1 MPAAFQNASI
11 FQLAIGVFFGSLI
24 VSVLLSV
31 VLKFV
36 AQSVLKYPTTLIG
49 AFKALFVWTF
59 TLNTIIFVLVAS
71 GAVNVEESGGIA
83 LQIIGLA
90 VGVVIL
96 AFTVAIFIR
105 DPAGI
110 RPDFAKA
117 GVVAAIMQVISLII
131 ALVLMS
137 LKLPMTGAN

>member
-11 FQLAIGVFFGSLI
+11 FHLAVGVFFGSLI
-24 VSVLLSV
+24 VSVLLTV

-36 AQSVLKYPTTLIG
+36 AQSVLKYPAG
-49 AFKALFVWTF
+49 YFSAFKALFVWTF

-71 GAVNVEESGGIA
+71 RAIKVEESGGIA

-105 DPAGI
+105 DPSGV

-131 ALVLMS
+131 ALVVMS
-137 LKLPMTGAN
+137 LKLPMTGAH